1 MFSTVFFVSRFGGS
15 RCRWGQ
21 KWSAMRFSTAWLQS
35 RILIRFA
42 AISKLLGGTVFS
54 SEKAD
59 SQLSSNQWQRKTVG
73 MTTSID
79 LLNLERHAQVVL
91 NMMMIIDLHID
102 ERKIQLSENNGD
114 AISFH
119 SFTLWLCWYI
129 PAKPLGA
136 FKFSFETNWLK
147 AFGRFAIC
155 KLKSLILY
163 HPHHDEDADD
173 VDDDSY
179 DDIDNAFWQIQSVFF
194 CKRLPSHWSRA
205 GLH

>member
-1 MFSTVFFVSRFGGS
+1 MGVGALEVKSDRLWGFLQHDCSRGPWSGLPPFLSWLVGQFFFVWKCTFTIILPSVAAKNCRDDNVYRPSESREACTGGS
-15 RCRWGQ
+15 
-21 KWSAMRFSTAWLQS
+21 KY
-35 RILIRFA
+35 
-42 AISKLLGGTVFS
+42 
-54 SEKAD
+54 E
-59 SQLSSNQWQRKTVG
+59 
-73 MTTSID
+73 
-79 LLNLERHAQVVL
+79 
-91 NMMMIIDLHID
+91 MIIELHIN

-114 AISFH
+114 AIRFYSV
-119 SFTLWLCWYI
+119 TLWLCWYI

>member
-1 MFSTVFFVSRFGGS
+1 MATSDSSVQVGPTFLVDVGSLSLLFHVFYCFFVTRFGGS

-42 AISKLLGGTVFS
+42 AISKPFGGTIFS
-54 SEKAD
+54 SSKNAY

-91 NMMMIIDLHID
+91 NMMMIIELHIN

-114 AISFH
+114 AIRFYSV
-119 SFTLWLCWYI
+119 TLWLCWYI

-155 KLKSLILY
+155 KLKSLILD
-163 HPHHDEDADD
+163 HPHNMMKMLM
-173 VDDDSY
+173 
-179 DDIDNAFWQIQSVFF
+179 ILMMI
-194 CKRLPSHWSRA
+194 
-205 GLH
+205 